1 MTEEIKPKEKTYQ
14 VLWGMTV
21 ATYYKVKASS
31 EDEAI
36 ERSGLDYDKD
46 EEWAIDKWEEG
57 YEGSACSYST
67 IEEVDD
73 D

>member
-1 MTEEIKPKEKTYQ
+1 MTKEKTYQ

-36 ERSGLDYDKD
+36 ERSGYNYDSAEK
-46 EEWAIDKWEEG
+46 WAIDKWEDG
-57 YEGSACSYST
+57 YVDGGCNYAD

-73 D
+73 DD

>member
-1 MTEEIKPKEKTYQ
+1 MTKEKTYQ

-36 ERSGLDYDKD
+36 ERSGCDYDED
-46 EEWAIDKWEEG
+46 EEWALGTWEEG
-57 YEGSACSYST
+57 YESGGCAYSD
-67 IEEVDD
+67 IEEVNDD
-73 D
+73 